1 MRLIKIAITMAII
14 AILIITVIF
23 ISIISPLKGLG
34 IFTSL
39 FIFLGILIW
48 GISLILL
55 ISGLKTKEYISKTK
69 ILISIF
75 FITAFIPVGYLFMK
89 ISGRVRT
96 RISVAIVNH
105 SDHKPANIKIYGVGN
120 IFENTDTLKLEMLKK
135 GESISYIIQASSKPH
150 RSGYIKME
158 FDLKNKH
165 ISKNIAGRFSVNPYE
180 IKQEWNIVINNSFVE

>member
-1 MRLIKIAITMAII
+1 LT
-14 AILIITVIF
+14 ILIVF

-48 GISLILL
+48 GISLISL
-55 ISGLKTKEYISKTK
+55 ISGLKTKEYISKIR
-69 ILISIF
+69 ILMSIF
-75 FITAFIPVGYLFMK
+75 FIAAFIPLGYLFMK
-89 ISGRVRT
+89 ISGRVKT
-96 RISVAIVNH
+96 KISVAILNH

-158 FDLKNKH
+158 FDLKNKY
-165 ISKNIAGRFSVNPYE
+165 ISKNITGRFSVNPYE
-180 IKQEWNIVINNSFVE
+180 IKQEWSIVINNSFVE